1 MHAIIFRS
9 ITIIVTYQKNR
20 QQPEHLQTYLII
32 VGIYPL
38 LLFRLLFIA
47 TRFSTFQCLG
57 TAFTTLV
64 KVLTWRHT
72 GTPKSRALARKTDIC
87 LLVIL
92 KQGILLERCCSSQY
106 HHEEK
111 RTQHRHLDQRN
122 LCKWNAGN
130 GFFLTK
136 LFCSGGIKFNCRRT
150 LIWSL
155 FQYNTT
161 PNPVQAISGYWSAF
175 DSRFGNKEEG

>member
-1 MHAIIFRS
+1 MRAIIFRS
-9 ITIIVTYQKNR
+9 ITIIVTDQKNR

-32 VGIYPL
+32 VGIYLL

-92 KQGILLERCCSSQY
+92 KQGILFERCCSSQY

-122 LCKWNAGN
+122 LVTLSLRFELSFPSA
-130 GFFLTK
+130 
-136 LFCSGGIKFNCRRT
+136 SGKDWLAEF
-150 LIWSL
+150 
-155 FQYNTT
+155 TT
-161 PNPVQAISGYWSAF
+161 GELNLKDPVLH
-175 DSRFGNKEEG
+175 